1 MEVGGKQEI
10 RIRTYER
17 GVEDETLACGT
28 GAVAAALVSSWKG
41 LVESPVGVKV
51 RSGEMLTV
59 SFVKA
64 RSGFERV
71 YLEGRVKVVYQGLL
85 WDEAYRQG

>member
-1 MEVGGKQEI
+1 M
-10 RIRTYER
+10 
-17 GVEDETLACGT
+17 D
-28 GAVAAALVSSWKG
+28 
-41 LVESPVGVKV
+41 VKV

-64 RSGFERV
+64 RRGFEKV